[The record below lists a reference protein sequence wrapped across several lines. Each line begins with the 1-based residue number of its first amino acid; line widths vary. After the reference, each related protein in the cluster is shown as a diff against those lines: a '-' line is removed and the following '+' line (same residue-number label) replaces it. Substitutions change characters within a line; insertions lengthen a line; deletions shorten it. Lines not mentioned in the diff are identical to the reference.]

1 MICFYYFPLFS
12 TVWYLMFA
20 LRMVSRDRVRR
31 GVGSFET
38 PYTYLVASL
47 DRVDSSDQATV
58 LGFWGVHHTRA
69 LLNGCPPYGPMAVL
83 PTVLGF

>member
-1 MICFYYFPLFS
+1 
-12 TVWYLMFA
+12 MFA

-58 LGFWGVHHTRA
+58 LGF
-69 LLNGCPPYGPMAVL
+69 
-83 PTVLGF
+83 